1 MAKLF
6 DNVNWKVLGSLVGIV
21 VVVALLWNTRAV
33 YPLKILVV
41 FFHEMSHG
49 LAALLTGGSIER
61 IEVVA
66 AEGGLCVTRGGSR
79 FLILT
84 AGYLGSLV
92 WGGVIL
98 LLASRTRLDRA
109 VALALGGILLLVS
122 LLWVRPFVGFGF
134 LFGIGTSAALI
145 AIGLFLPEE
154 VSDYLLRIVGLTSCL
169 YAVLDIKSD
178 ILDRPEVR
186 SDAVMLAEATGIP
199 ALVWGIIWIAIA
211 AVAAFLFLVLSCK
224 ARPGRSAPAPRSTP

>member
-1 MAKLF
+1 MKLF

-21 VVVALLWNTRAV
+21 VVVAFLWDTRVV

-66 AEGGLCVTRGGSR
+66 QEGGLCVTRGGSR
-79 FLILT
+79 FLILSF
-84 AGYLGSLV
+84 GYLGSLI
-92 WGGVIL
+92 WGGTIL
-98 LLASRTRLDRA
+98 LLASRTRLDRG
-109 VALALGGILLLVS
+109 VSLVLGGILLLTS
-122 LLWVRPFVGFGF
+122 LIWVRPFAGFGF
-134 LFGIGTSAALI
+134 LFGVGSSAALI

-154 VSDYLLRIVGLTSCL
+154 VNDYLLRIVGLTSCL

-178 ILDRPEVR
+178 ILDRPGVR
-186 SDAVMLAEATGIP
+186 SDAVMLAEATHIP
-199 ALVWGIIWIAIA
+199 SLVWGILWIAIA
-211 AVAAFLFLVLSCK
+211 ALAAFLFLVISCK
-224 ARPGRSAPAPRSTP
+224 ARPARPAAVGKIGP

>member
-21 VVVALLWNTRAV
+21 VVVALLWDTRAV

-79 FLILT
+79 FVILT

-122 LLWVRPFVGFGF
+122 LLWVRPFAGFGF
-134 LFGIGTSAALI
+134 LFGLGTSAVLI

-178 ILDRPEVR
+178 ILDRPGVR
-186 SDAVMLAEATGIP
+186 SDAVMLAEATHIP
-199 ALVWGIIWIAIA
+199 SLVWGILWIALA
-211 AVAAFLFLVLSCK
+211 VVAAFFFLILSCK
-224 ARPGRSAPAPRSTP
+224 ARPARAAAAPRSTP